1 MLSLSAKVCARQKTE
16 FRDCFYF
23 LQDLEYWNVDELYLE
38 QCCVQK
44 YYQQRELLT
53 WDMGTTKKED
63 ELEIF
68 RAGRLGRLQKI
79 LWDLFE
85 RPHTSIGARV
95 MIYYYFVSNSSDN
108 FMNSVTTNLQVFS
121 TKMNVAIYI

>member
-1 MLSLSAKVCARQKTE
+1 MILFFQ
-16 FRDCFYF
+16 FF

-53 WDMGTTKKED
+53 WDMGSTKKED

-95 MIYYYFVSNSSDN
+95 MVYYYWVFPKSNSSDS
-108 FMNSVTTNLQVFS
+108 FMNSVIPNLQVFS
-121 TKMNVAIYI
+121 TKMNVAI

>member
-1 MLSLSAKVCARQKTE
+1 MRSSENRVQ
-16 FRDCFYF
+16 FFYF

-95 MIYYYFVSNSSDN
+95 MIYYYLVVSILKSGTKCYLYLNSSTHYL
-108 FMNSVTTNLQVFS
+108 FTIMNHQRIS
-121 TKMNVAIYI
+121 TF

>member
-1 MLSLSAKVCARQKTE
+1 MLSLSAKMCARQKTE

-95 MIYYYFVSNSSDN
+95 MIYYYLDFFIIIKTIPQILLFFN
-108 FMNSVTTNLQVFS
+108 FGKQCVRATSM
-121 TKMNVAIYI
+121 

>member
-1 MLSLSAKVCARQKTE
+1 
-16 FRDCFYF
+16 
-23 LQDLEYWNVDELYLE
+23 
-38 QCCVQK
+38 
-44 YYQQRELLT
+44 
-53 WDMGTTKKED
+53 MGTTKKED

-95 MIYYYFVSNSSDN
+95 MIYYYLVVTIILYQIHKFANSSDN
-108 FMNSVTTNLQVFS
+108 FMNSVTTFFNENECCYLHLTVNRN
-121 TKMNVAIYI
+121 T

>member
-1 MLSLSAKVCARQKTE
+1 MMIQTLSLSAKVCARQKTE
-16 FRDCFYF
+16 FRDCFYFYF

-95 MIYYYFVSNSSDN
+95 MILLFLN
-108 FMNSVTTNLQVFS
+108 FGKQCVR
-121 TKMNVAIYI
+121 AA